1 LPIKKSIQKR
11 DIGIP
16 GLGEELFY
24 LRKKERYLF
33 DEDFTGIVVS
43 KAIRYYWI
51 IGPRFIPIAGTSLL
65 VGLNWPYEVYRWPKM
80 D

>member
-1 LPIKKSIQKR
+1 LPVKKSIQNR

-33 DEDFTGIVVS
+33 DEDFTGVVVS
-43 KAIRYYWI
+43 KGIRYYSI

-65 VGLNWPYEVYRWPKM
+65 VGLN
-80 D
+80 